1 MTWGIV
7 GNASRKEAFE
17 HTAMKRQKRVPDD
30 GLPMSRVGPW
40 ALQKYRLLDLYDTL
54 FSTGMKRR
62 WNHRIYID
70 LFSGSGRARVR
81 GTERIVETSPLI
93 ALRVP
98 DRFDKYIFCDR
109 DVKNISAL
117 RDRVGREFPGVVPT
131 YVLGDCNEVV
141 AEIVEQIP
149 KPSSGKSVLSFCFAD
164 PFGIDDLKLKTIQT
178 LSARSRMD
186 FLVLLALDMDAN
198 RFQSLYVKE
207 TSRVIDEFL
216 DDSSWRSRWATARAQ
231 RVDFRVFLAKAFAS
245 QMVHLGY
252 LPAGLE
258 RMKEVR
264 SDEKNLPLYHLAFF
278 SKHPRGY
285 QFWDQVLKY
294 GTDQLSLFQ

>member
-1 MTWGIV
+1 MPT
-7 GNASRKEAFE
+7 RKE
-17 HTAMKRQKRVPDD
+17 KRVADD
-30 GLPMSRVGPW
+30 GLPTSPVGPW

-62 WNHRIYID
+62 WNRRVYID
-70 LFSGSGRARVR
+70 LFSGPGHAKVR

-93 ALRVP
+93 APRVP

-109 DVKNISAL
+109 DAKNISAL
-117 RDRVGREFPGVVPT
+117 RHRVGREFPGVEAS
-131 YVLGDCNEVV
+131 YVIGDCNEVV

-149 KPSSGKSVLSFCFAD
+149 KASKGKSVLSFCFAD
-164 PFGIDDLKLKTIQT
+164 PFGIDDLKFKTIQT

-186 FLVLLALDMDAN
+186 FLVLLALDVDAN

-207 TSRVIDEFL
+207 TSRVIDELF

-231 RVDFRVFLAKAFAS
+231 GVDFRVFLAEAFAS
-245 QMVHLGY
+245 RMVRLGY

-264 SDEKNLPLYHLAFF
+264 SNEKNLPLYHLAFF

>member
-1 MTWGIV
+1 MPT
-7 GNASRKEAFE
+7 RKE
-17 HTAMKRQKRVPDD
+17 KRVADD
-30 GLPMSRVGPW
+30 GLPTSPVGPW

-62 WNHRIYID
+62 WNRRVYID
-70 LFSGSGRARVR
+70 LFSGPGHAKVR

-93 ALRVP
+93 APRVP

-109 DVKNISAL
+109 DAKNISAL
-117 RDRVGREFPGVVPT
+117 RHRVGREFPGVEAS
-131 YVLGDCNEVV
+131 YVIGDCNEVV

-149 KPSSGKSVLSFCFAD
+149 KASKGKSVLSFCFAD
-164 PFGIDDLKLKTIQT
+164 PFGIDDLKFKTIQT

-186 FLVLLALDMDAN
+186 FLVLLALDVDAN

-231 RVDFRVFLAKAFAS
+231 GVDFRVFLAEAFAS
-245 QMVHLGY
+245 RMVRLGY

>member
-1 MTWGIV
+1 M
-7 GNASRKEAFE
+7 S
-17 HTAMKRQKRVPDD
+17 TAKQDAVADD
-30 GLPMSRVGPW
+30 GLPTPSIGPW

-54 FSTGMKRR
+54 FSTGMKHLWDCRA
-62 WNHRIYID
+62 YLD
-70 LFSGSGRARVR
+70 LFSGPGHARIR
-81 GTERIVETSPLI
+81 RTDRIVETSPLI

-117 RDRVGREFPGVVPT
+117 RDRVAREFPDVDPS
-131 YVLGDCNEVV
+131 YVIGDCNEVV
-141 AEIVEQIP
+141 AKIVEQIP
-149 KPSSGKSVLSFCFAD
+149 KASKGKSVLSFCFAD
-164 PFGIDDLKLKTIQT
+164 PFGIDDLKFKTIQT

-207 TSRVIDEFL
+207 TSPVIDEFL
-216 DDSSWRSRWATARAQ
+216 GDRSWRPRWAASQ
-231 RVDFRVFLAKAFAS
+231 LKRVDFRVFLAKEFAS
-245 QMVHLGY
+245 RMVDLGY
-252 LPAGLE
+252 MPAGLE
-258 RMKEVR
+258 SMKEVR
-264 SDEKNLPLYHLAFF
+264 SNEKNLPLYHLAFF

>member
-1 MTWGIV
+1 MPRRGQ
-7 GNASRKEAFE
+7 
-17 HTAMKRQKRVPDD
+17 QKVVDD
-30 GLPMSRVGPW
+30 GLATPAIGSW
-40 ALQKYRLLDLYDTL
+40 AFQKYRLLYLYDTL
-54 FSTGMKRR
+54 FSTGMKHLWDQRV
-62 WNHRIYID
+62 YID
-70 LFSGSGRARVR
+70 LFSGPGRAKIR
-81 GTERIVETSPLI
+81 GTERIVETSPLF

-109 DVKNISAL
+109 EVKNISAL
-117 RDRVGREFPGVVPT
+117 RERVGREFPDVDPS
-131 YVLGDCNEVV
+131 YVIGDCNEVV
-141 AEIVEQIP
+141 AEIAEKIP
-149 KPSSGKSVLSFCFAD
+149 KASKGKSVLSFCFAD
-164 PFGIDDLKLKTIQT
+164 PFGIDDLKFRTIRT
-178 LSARSRMD
+178 LSDSSRMD

-207 TSRVIDEFL
+207 TSTIIDEFL
-216 DDSSWRSRWATARAQ
+216 DDTSWRSKWATAQSR

-245 QMVHLGY
+245 RMVSLGY
-252 LPAGLE
+252 LPAGLQ

>member
-1 MTWGIV
+1 MPT
-7 GNASRKEAFE
+7 R
-17 HTAMKRQKRVPDD
+17 RQKLVPDD
-30 GLPMSRVGPW
+30 RLPTFRVGSR

-54 FSTGMKRR
+54 FSTGMKHR
-62 WNHRIYID
+62 WNQRVYID
-70 LFSGSGRARVR
+70 LFSGPGHAKIR
-81 GTERIVETSPLI
+81 GTERIVETSPII

-98 DRFDKYIFCDR
+98 DRFDKYIFCDKEA
-109 DVKNISAL
+109 KNISAL
-117 RDRVGREFPGVVPT
+117 RDRVAREFPDVDPSYVV
-131 YVLGDCNEVV
+131 GDCNEVV

-149 KPSSGKSVLSFCFAD
+149 KASKGKSVLSFCFAD
-164 PFGIDDLKLKTIQT
+164 PFGIDDLKFRTIQT
-178 LSARSRMD
+178 LSVRSRMD

-207 TSRVIDEFL
+207 TNPVIDQFL
-216 DDSSWRSRWATARAQ
+216 DDSSWRSKWATAQLRG
-231 RVDFRVFLAKAFAS
+231 VDFRVFLAKAFAS
-245 QMVHLGY
+245 RMVRLGH

-294 GTDQLSLFQ
+294 GTDQLSLFQWGEFSWP

>member
-7 GNASRKEAFE
+7 GNAGRGEAFE
-17 HTAMKRQKRVPDD
+17 SAAMKSQKGVADD

-54 FSTGMKRR
+54 FSTGMKRH
-62 WNHRIYID
+62 WNQRVYVD
-70 LFSGSGRARVR
+70 LFCGPGRARIR
-81 GTERIVETSPLI
+81 GTGRVEETSPLI

-109 DVKNISAL
+109 DANNISAL
-117 RDRVGREFPGVVPT
+117 CDRVVREFPDVEAT

-141 AEIVEQIP
+141 ARIVEQVP
-149 KPSSGKSVLSFCFAD
+149 RPSSGRSVLCFCFAD
-164 PFGIDDLKLKTIQT
+164 PFGIDDLKVKTIQA
-178 LSARSRMD
+178 LSARARTD

-216 DDSSWRSRWATARAQ
+216 DDPSWRSKWAIARDQ
-231 RVDFRVFLAKAFAS
+231 GVDFRIFLAKAFAS
-245 QMVHLGY
+245 RMVDLGY
-252 LPAGLE
+252 LSAGLE

-264 SDEKNLPLYHLAFF
+264 SDERNLPLYHLAFF

>member
-1 MTWGIV
+1 MPT
-7 GNASRKEAFE
+7 RKE
-17 HTAMKRQKRVPDD
+17 KRVADD
-30 GLPMSRVGPW
+30 GLPTSPVGPW

-62 WNHRIYID
+62 WNRRVYID
-70 LFSGSGRARVR
+70 LFSGPGHAKVR
-81 GTERIVETSPLI
+81 GTERIVETSPL
-93 ALRVP
+93 
-98 DRFDKYIFCDR
+98 
-109 DVKNISAL
+109 
-117 RDRVGREFPGVVPT
+117 
-131 YVLGDCNEVV
+131 
-141 AEIVEQIP
+141 
-149 KPSSGKSVLSFCFAD
+149 FAD
-164 PFGIDDLKLKTIQT
+164 PFGIDDLKFKTIQT

-186 FLVLLALDMDAN
+186 FLVLLALDVDAN

-216 DDSSWRSRWATARAQ
+216 DDSSWRSRWGTARAQ
-231 RVDFRVFLAKAFAS
+231 GVDFRVFLAEAFAS
-245 QMVHLGY
+245 RMVRLGY

>member
-1 MTWGIV
+1 
-7 GNASRKEAFE
+7 
-17 HTAMKRQKRVPDD
+17 MKGQKRVPDD
-30 GLPMSRVGPW
+30 GLPLSRVGPW

-62 WNHRIYID
+62 WNQRVYID
-70 LFSGSGRARVR
+70 LFCGPGRARIR
-81 GTERIVETSPLI
+81 GSEHVVETSPLI

-109 DVKNISAL
+109 DVNDISAL
-117 RDRVGREFPGVVPT
+117 RDRVQREFPGIEAAYIP
-131 YVLGDCNEVV
+131 GDCNEVV
-141 AEIVEQIP
+141 AQIVEQIP
-149 KPSSGKSVLSFCFAD
+149 KASSGKSVLTFCFAD
-164 PFGIDDLKLKTIQT
+164 PFGLGGLKFITVQA
-178 LSARSRMD
+178 LSVRARTD

-207 TSRVIDEFL
+207 SSRVIDEFL
-216 DDSSWRSRWATARAQ
+216 GDSSWRSKWATVRDHG
-231 RVDFRVFLAKAFAS
+231 VDFRVFLARAFAS
-245 QMVHLGY
+245 RMVDLGY

-278 SKHPRGY
+278 SKHVRGY

-294 GTDQLSLFQ
+294 GTDQLTLFQ